1 MVLRVVY
8 FFIFVYVIVVYVFLV
23 VMMRGLVYLVFVGI
37 ISWGYYVFYIFKFWG
52 LDIRLGYVLVVM
64 EERIG

>member
-52 LDIRLGYVLVVM
+52 LDVRLGYVLVVM